1 LDTLEEAEEEIEV
14 LESSVQKLEE
24 SGDQVSSQTKSLIQG
39 TEIEALEEEVVEQKL
54 EELFA
59 NNPDFLNKL
68 KSFIETRK
76 KLIQDNLEKLKS

>member
-1 LDTLEEAEEEIEV
+1 MDTLEEAEEEIEV